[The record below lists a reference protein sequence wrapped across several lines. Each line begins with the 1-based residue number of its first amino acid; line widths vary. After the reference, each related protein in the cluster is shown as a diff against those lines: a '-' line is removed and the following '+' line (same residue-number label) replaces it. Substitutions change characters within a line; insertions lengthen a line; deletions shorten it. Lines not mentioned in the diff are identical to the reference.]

1 MRPHNT
7 QHRTLWITGL
17 ATILVMALSAPARGQ
32 TAGDVLADPV
42 AMGAWLYQ
50 GNCVRCHGDYGSERF
65 ASGLAPKELKAK
77 IGGTKSSACSIK
89 WAAAKGGPLVNKQID
104 AIVAYIGAWEASG
117 AAPELPPLPA
127 YPTATPEPAPTQ
139 TVSAALTGGAPEPT
153 PAAVAL
159 AGANSAGAAPQD
171 AELQA
176 ALAQDPIYAGAYLYT
191 QNCYRCHLGYEQA
204 RMGSSL
210 TAEVVQNTI
219 TQGKAGTSMPAF
231 ALTSG
236 GSLKRRD
243 IAAVV
248 AYITAWETAGAAPN
262 VPPVVAAAIKHS
274 AEAIVLPA
282 APVLV
287 SQAAAAPLGSVGS
300 TARSNTS
307 MLLKNALVLSLYCI
321 CGVPVLIVLVVGL
334 LFASQIGYR
343 GQIDKQ

>member
-1 MRPHNT
+1 MRPRNV
-7 QHRTLWITGL
+7 QHRIIWITVWAAIFLLTL
-17 ATILVMALSAPARGQ
+17 AGPSQAQ
-32 TAGDVLADPV
+32 TAGDALTDPV
-42 AMGAWLYQ
+42 VLGAWLYQ

-139 TVSAALTGGAPEPT
+139 TVSATLSGGMPEPT

-159 AGANSAGAAPQD
+159 AGTTSAGAAPQD

-176 ALAQDPIYAGAYLYT
+176 ALAQDPVYAGAYLYT
-191 QNCYRCHLGYEQA
+191 QYCYRCHLGYERA
-204 RMGSSL
+204 RQGSGISM
-210 TAEVVQNTI
+210 EVVENTI
-219 TQGKAGTSMPAF
+219 THGKAGTSMPAF
-231 ALTSG
+231 ALTNG
-236 GSLKRRD
+236 GPLKRRD

-248 AYITAWETAGAAPN
+248 AYITAWETAGAAPD
-262 VPPVVAAAIKHS
+262 VPSVVAAAIKRS
-274 AEAIVLPA
+274 TDAIVPPA
-282 APVLV
+282 APVVV
-287 SQAAAAPLGSVGS
+287 SQAAAAPVGSVGS
-300 TARSNTS
+300 TVRSS
-307 MLLKNALVLSLYCI
+307 ALILLKNAFVLTIYCI
-321 CGVPVLIVLVVGL
+321 CGLPVLIVLVVGL

-343 GQIDKQ
+343 GQIDK